1 VAENSWNGREH
12 NHFFRN
18 TGQGRFIE
26 MGTALG
32 LDGIADARGFAASDF
47 DHDGDVDLVVN
58 NYNSPAYYYVNHWK
72 EKGQWLAV
80 RLKGTKS
87 NRDGIGA
94 IITAVTGRHSQ
105 HRLVGAGHAY
115 TGQFSKEQIFG
126 LGQAESAEIR
136 VRWPD
141 GREEHF
147 GQQKA
152 LQRTVLVEGKGQPI
166 ASPPILPEVTAK
178 QSLSRSRLLIWLLPL
193 GILLGLSL
201 VFSPRNIPYHEA
213 SRPE

>member
-1 VAENSWNGREH
+1 
-12 NHFFRN
+12 
-18 TGQGRFIE
+18 

-87 NRDGIGA
+87 NSDGIGS
-94 IITAVTGRHSQ
+94 IITAVTDKRTQ

-126 LGQAESAEIR
+126 LGQNESAEIR

-141 GREEHF
+141 GRVEHF
-147 GQQKA
+147 GSQKA
-152 LQRTVLVEGKGQPI
+152 LQRTVLVEGKGRLI
-166 ASPPILPEVTAK
+166 VSPRLLAK
-178 QSLSRSRLLIWLLPL
+178 ATVKPSPSRSRLLIWLLPL
-193 GILLGLSL
+193 GILLALSFI
-201 VFSPRNIPYHEA
+201 FSPRNIPYHEP
-213 SRPE
+213 SRLE

>member
-1 VAENSWNGREH
+1 
-12 NHFFRN
+12 
-18 TGQGRFIE
+18 

-47 DHDGDVDLVVN
+47 DHDGDIDLVVN
-58 NYNSPAYYYVNHWK
+58 NYNAPAYYYVNHWK

-80 RLKGTKS
+80 SLKGTKS

-94 IITAVTGRHSQ
+94 VITAVTGKHSQ

-126 LGQAESAEIR
+126 LGQAESAEIK

-141 GREEHF
+141 GRVEHF
-147 GQQKA
+147 GPLKA
-152 LQRTVLVEGKGQPI
+152 LLRTVLVEGKGQLI
-166 ASPPILPEVTAK
+166 ASNPPRAEANVKPP
-178 QSLSRSRLLIWLLPL
+178 SSRHRLLIWLLPL
-193 GILLGLSL
+193 GMLLSLSL
-201 VFSPRNIPYHEA
+201 VFSPRNIPYHEQ
-213 SRPE
+213 SSPE